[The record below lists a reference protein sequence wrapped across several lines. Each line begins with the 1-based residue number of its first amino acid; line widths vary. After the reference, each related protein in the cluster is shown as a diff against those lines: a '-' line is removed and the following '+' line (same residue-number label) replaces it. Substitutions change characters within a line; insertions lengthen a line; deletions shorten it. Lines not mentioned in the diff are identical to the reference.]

1 MTSYEEI
8 FQMFLRRVQDHEIL
22 KYNSAIREDLLE
34 NMLISACSEISI
46 LAGDKDGLPELQR
59 NDDGKE
65 FASDLSYQLKD
76 VIVMGMVYLWCERC
90 LNDTDNFVNVL
101 SVNGLSQYSPAN
113 LLSQLLSIR
122 DNSKYN
128 FEVRAIQCGNQIVG
142 FRNLRPPK
150 LERTG

>member
-46 LAGDKDGLPELQR
+46 LAGDRDGLPELQR

-122 DNSKYN
+122 D
-128 FEVRAIQCGNQIVG
+128 
-142 FRNLRPPK
+142 
-150 LERTG
+150 

>member
-46 LAGDKDGLPELQR
+46 LAGDRDGLPELQR

-128 FEVRAIQCGNQIVG
+128 FEVRAIQCGNQLVG

-150 LERTG
+150 LEGTG